1 MNDNELCSRG
11 ASSSVHLT
19 NSGKA
24 TAHGLPNS
32 STPGPKPSPLDRQS
46 LSNSTSAPRK
56 ICYQVPSNGKPE
68 STIQPSSQWPTRYR
82 GVRTRTLTDRVR
94 ICSATITPRPC
105 VEFFSPQK
113 YPGFSDFLQ
122 SQNGKSR
129 RLCRLKPSR
138 VHVFLVSGPVIA

>member
-1 MNDNELCSRG
+1 MLIIPSLQRLVTVFAKIVNLPLNAFAVLAGRFMNRQREPRVTLSLLCHLPALLVYRYPL
-11 ASSSVHLT
+11 AAVSVVL
-19 NSGKA
+19 SVVFGR
-24 TAHGLPNS
+24 
-32 STPGPKPSPLDRQS
+32 KPQK
-46 LSNSTSAPRK
+46 SN
-56 ICYQVPSNGKPE
+56 
-68 STIQPSSQWPTRYR
+68 R

-138 VHVFLVSGPVIA
+138 VHVFLLSGPVIA